1 MVTTN
6 IREITRQLNSALGPT
21 LVAVLAGVTAR
32 DLPGR
37 WARADG
43 PIPGP
48 EEQERLQLAHRTW
61 RTVSSAEGED
71 TARLWFIGA
80 NPWLGDIS
88 PIEAIN
94 RLRTHEVMTAA
105 TAMVE
110 DTFAGCTPA
119 SAGSPTNGHQH

>member
-1 MVTTN
+1 MATTD

-21 LVAVLAGVTAR
+21 LVAVRGRVTAR

-43 PIPGP
+43 PLPAP
-48 EEQERLQLAHRTW
+48 EAQERLQLAHRAW
-61 RTVSSAEGED
+61 RMVSSSESDD

-88 PIEAIN
+88 PVEAIS
-94 RLRTHEVMTAA
+94 RLRTCEVMTAA

-110 DTFAGCTPA
+110 DTFAG
-119 SAGSPTNGHQH
+119 